1 MNNRFSQF
9 LAAENISQSQ
19 FAERLGV
26 TRASVS
32 HIVSGRNKP
41 GNDFIL
47 SLMNAYP
54 DLNIEWILAGKG
66 KMYKTKSIESEPQQR
81 IMTAES
87 GNEASADSNQT
98 EIRSDEAE
106 HLFSNLS
113 QPSPQEQDT
122 AQEPPVSDKH
132 DGMYDSPSADDSHAP
147 DDFPAMQSIEKKRV
161 IEKIIVFY
169 SDGTFMEIR

>member
-66 KMYKTKSIESEPQQR
+66 KMYKTKSIEGEPQQH
-81 IMTAES
+81 ITTAES

-113 QPSPQEQDT
+113 LLSDQEKDT
-122 AQEPPVSDKH
+122 VEEPPVSGKH
-132 DGMYDSPSADDSHAP
+132 DGQDDSPSTDDS
-147 DDFPAMQSIEKKRV
+147 PAMQSIEKKRV

-169 SDGTFMEIR
+169 SDGTFLEIR